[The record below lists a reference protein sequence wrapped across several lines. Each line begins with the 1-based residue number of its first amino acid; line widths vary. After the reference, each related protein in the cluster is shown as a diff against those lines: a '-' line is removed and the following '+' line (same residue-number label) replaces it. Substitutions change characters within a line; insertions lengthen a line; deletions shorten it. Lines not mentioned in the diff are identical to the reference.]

1 MNAQEGTFSTLGH
14 TDVTLGEVAARGAEL
29 ERRMRDHGGH
39 AGVADACRPITD
51 ILTRVGDKWS
61 VMVVMLLGNGTK
73 RFNEMRRLIGG
84 ISQRMLTLTLRGL
97 ERDGLVTRTVFPTV
111 PPRVDYALTDL
122 GRSLL
127 IPISAL
133 GAWAYGHRDAIDAA
147 RLAFDARADAGAVP
161 DSQASSVRPAQL
173 G

>member
-14 TDVTLGEVAARGAEL
+14 TDVTIEQAAARGAEL
-29 ERRMRDHGGH
+29 EQRMRDQGGH
-39 AGVADACRPITD
+39 AGVAESCRPITD

-73 RFNEMRRLIGG
+73 RFNEMRRVIGG

-133 GAWAYGHRDAIDAA
+133 GIWAYGHRDAIDAA
-147 RLAFDARADAGAVP
+147 RQAFDARREAELPPGD
-161 DSQASSVRPAQL
+161 
-173 G
+173 

>member
-1 MNAQEGTFSTLGH
+1 
-14 TDVTLGEVAARGAEL
+14 
-29 ERRMRDHGGH
+29 MRDHGGH

-127 IPISAL
+127 SPISAL

-147 RLAFDARADAGAVP
+147 RLAFDARADAGAAP
-161 DSQASSVRPAQL
+161 

>member
-14 TDVTLGEVAARGAEL
+14 TEVTMDDVAARGAEL
-29 ERRMRDHGGH
+29 ERRMRDQGGH
-39 AGVADACRPITD
+39 AGVADSCRPITD

-127 IPISAL
+127 SPISAL

-147 RLAFDARADAGAVP
+147 RLAFDARADAGAAP
-161 DSQASSVRPAQL
+161 

>member
-14 TDVTLGEVAARGAEL
+14 TDVTIGDVAARGAEL

-127 IPISAL
+127 SPISAL

-147 RLAFDARADAGAVP
+147 RLAFDARADAGAAP
-161 DSQASSVRPAQL
+161 GSLS
-173 G
+173 

>member
-14 TDVTLGEVAARGAEL
+14 TDVTIGEVAARGAEL

-127 IPISAL
+127 SPISAL
-133 GAWAYGHRDAIDAA
+133 GAWAHGHRDAIDAA
-147 RLAFDARADAGAVP
+147 RLAFDARADAGATP
-161 DSQASSVRPAQL
+161 GS
-173 G
+173 